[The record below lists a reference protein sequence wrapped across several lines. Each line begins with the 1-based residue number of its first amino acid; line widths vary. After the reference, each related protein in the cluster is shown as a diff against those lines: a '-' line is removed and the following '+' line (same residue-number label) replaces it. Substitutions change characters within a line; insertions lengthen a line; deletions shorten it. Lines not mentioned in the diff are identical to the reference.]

1 MHIERYEK
9 LWIYAFVVMLAVF
22 VAALMAGAI
31 LFNVRVPGSA
41 GLINPANLDET
52 AFANP
57 GIRDMGDGNYEVY
70 MVARMWS
77 FQPSQIVVPEGAH
90 VTFYV
95 TSADVT
101 HGFIIEH
108 HNANLEVLPGV
119 IGVTNTTFNTP
130 GTFKLQCHE
139 YCGRGHQMMHI
150 DIIVEEAEVALAA
163 NEE

>member
-1 MHIERYEK
+1 MHIERFEK

-41 GLINPANLDET
+41 GLMNPADIPNSE
-52 AFANP
+52 FANP
-57 GIRDMGDGNYEVY
+57 GVRDMGDGNYNVY
-70 MVARMWS
+70 VVARMWA
-77 FQPSQIVVPEGAH
+77 FQPSEIVLPEGAN

-95 TSADVT
+95 TSADIT

-108 HNANLEVLPGV
+108 HNANLEVIPGV
-119 IGVTNTTFNTP
+119 IGTTRVTFP
-130 GTFKLQCHE
+130 SAGTFKLQCHE
-139 YCGRGHQMMHI
+139 YCGRGHQLMHI
-150 DIIVEEAEVALAA
+150 DIIVEETQVALAA